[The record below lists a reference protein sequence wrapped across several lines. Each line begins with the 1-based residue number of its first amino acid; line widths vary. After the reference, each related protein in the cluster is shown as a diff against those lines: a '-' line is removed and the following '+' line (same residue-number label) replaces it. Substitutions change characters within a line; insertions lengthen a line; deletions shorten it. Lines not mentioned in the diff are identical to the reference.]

1 MINAVGAPQSLL
13 LLGGTSDIA
22 LAIARKYARSGL
34 RVVLA
39 ARPSDRRT
47 AAATELTASAARS
60 PKLILM
66 LVIMNR
72 TRRPSSRPSPAVTST
87 SP

>member
-1 MINAVGAPQSLL
+1 M
-13 LLGGTSDIA
+13 
-22 LAIARKYARSGL
+22 
-34 RVVLA
+34 VLA

-47 AAATELTASAARS
+47 AAATELTALGCDVTE
-60 PKLILM
+60 LILM

-72 TRRPSSRPSPAVTST
+72 TRRLSSRPSLAVIST